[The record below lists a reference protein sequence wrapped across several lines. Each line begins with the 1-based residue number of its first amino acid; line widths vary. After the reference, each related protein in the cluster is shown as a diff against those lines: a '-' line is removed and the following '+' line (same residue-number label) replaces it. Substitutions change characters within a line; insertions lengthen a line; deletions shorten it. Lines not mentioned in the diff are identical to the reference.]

1 MKNGVIMKNV
11 KTIIP
16 SCALVA
22 CAFSM
27 NSCFDSGPG
36 ETVVN
41 PYAREFRVRLA
52 SMTSLPD
59 SDLVLTAWM
68 SSHMLTERSWML
80 IYPSPQAV
88 ETFTIDAAPED
99 LPEVPNVQGPA
110 GPTSM
115 QVIDPTGVV
124 EINGKKFRMEAGK
137 AAIWN
142 RDGSI
147 TLLRHPANVYMT
159 WFAYHESLIQDK
171 REPSDDLGPV
181 WEEELKRIFESFE

>member
-1 MKNGVIMKNV
+1 MKHL
-11 KTIIP
+11 KTIIL

-22 CAFSM
+22 FAFSM
-27 NSCFDSGPG
+27 NSCFDSGPA

-41 PYAREFRVRLA
+41 PNYAEYRVRLA
-52 SMTSLPD
+52 SMGPLPD

-68 SSHMLTERSWML
+68 SSHMLSGRSWML
-80 IYPSPQAV
+80 IYPSAQPV
-88 ETFTIDAAPED
+88 EPFTIDVAPED
-99 LPEVPNVQGPA
+99 LPDPQDIEGPA

-124 EINGKKFRMEAGK
+124 DINGKKIRMEPGK

-142 RDGSI
+142 SDGTI

-159 WFAYHESLIQDK
+159 WFAYRESLIQDK
-171 REPSDDLGPV
+171 REPGDDLGPV